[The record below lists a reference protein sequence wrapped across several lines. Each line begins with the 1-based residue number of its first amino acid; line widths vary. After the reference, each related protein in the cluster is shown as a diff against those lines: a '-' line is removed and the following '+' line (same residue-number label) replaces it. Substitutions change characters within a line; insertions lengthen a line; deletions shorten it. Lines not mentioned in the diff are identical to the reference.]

1 MTTLPPLLTEA
12 LAAISA
18 DTEVQ
23 MGELIGDFAVLPLSE
38 EDRLS
43 ALAGV
48 VATIAVT
55 RYSRHRDVFVA
66 ALRSW
71 ALEIS
76 IAIAPPPPRLTHGGP
91 PGRVGEAQH
100 VLLTGIDDIL
110 RKMMKTGSE
119 KHHRL
124 VTELA
129 VMARLLGRYDSQSI
143 YLVLNAASSAYADPI
158 WGGGDDVPISLG
170 ETWLPVVRD
179 VNLETVAPRGTA

>member
-1 MTTLPPLLTEA
+1 MTNLPPLLTEA

-18 DTEVQ
+18 DTEAQ
-23 MGELIGDFAVLPLSE
+23 MGDLITDFTALPLNE

-43 ALAGV
+43 ALAGT

-55 RYSRHRDVFVA
+55 RYARHRDIFVA

-76 IAIAPPPPRLTHGGP
+76 ITLAPPAPRMTIDSQPGP
-91 PGRVGEAQH
+91 IGEAQD
-100 VLLTGIDDIL
+100 VLLAGIDTIL
-110 RKMMKTGSE
+110 RRMVAAGTA

-129 VMARLLGRYDSQSI
+129 VMAQLLGRYDSHSI

-158 WGGGDDVPISLG
+158 WSGGDAVPISLG
-170 ETWLPVVRD
+170 DGWLPVMRD
-179 VNLETVAPRGTA
+179 ADIETVAPRGTA